1 MEVFAGIFFIVFGL
15 AVCFRWKEWGET
27 LARRHIAYDAVWFYQ
42 LFILL
47 GGLCFVALGIAQL
60 LGWLQ

>member
-1 MEVFAGIFFIVFGL
+1 LDIFAGFFSIVFGL
-15 AVCFRWKEWGET
+15 ALCFRWKEWGEA

-42 LFILL
+42 LSALL
-47 GGLCFVALGIAQL
+47 FGLCFVALGIAQL